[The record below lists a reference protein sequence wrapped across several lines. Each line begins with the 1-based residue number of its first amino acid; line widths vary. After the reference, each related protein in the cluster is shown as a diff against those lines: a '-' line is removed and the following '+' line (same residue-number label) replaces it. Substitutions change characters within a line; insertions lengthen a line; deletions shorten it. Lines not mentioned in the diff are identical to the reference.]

1 MTTMSRERTHR
12 PAEEVPRLVLSAAL
26 AVAAFLITEFLAVLY
41 RIELPP
47 FLLFYPAV
55 LVAALVGGLGP
66 GLLATA
72 LSTVMAGVWLLPQ
85 SGGGRVQSVSNAMA
99 LCIFLAL
106 GVVISMFAERRRR
119 AERRS
124 AQRKREEALD
134 DMRVKVESAL
144 ESLPDAVAIAESG
157 NELIHFNRAFA
168 AMHGMDDRRGMRLEE
183 LAECGELLSAQGVE
197 IPKQMG
203 PMRRA
208 LRGDR
213 GENVEHT
220 IRRKDTGETWTASSN
235 FSPIRD
241 KDGAIW
247 GAVWTA
253 RNLGPVKR
261 LEHELRASEKRYRA
275 LFGTNFDAI
284 AIVRRDGGQVK
295 DVSQAYCEMMGRIAE
310 ETLGRTTAELDIWTD
325 AKDGEALLQ
334 ASARDGICRNFQAR
348 LKRKNGEEF
357 RAAITASEIE
367 LEGEAC
373 VLILVRDISEIRRAE
388 EQIESLANFD
398 PLTGL
403 PNRRMLVEQL
413 RKPARSIRAARLKR
427 GLLAVDIDGFKK
439 FNDMLGFPSGDR
451 LLQMIAHQ
459 LAQSLRKV
467 DTVTRVGG
475 DEFMV
480 LVEEMS
486 ETREAATVEAEC
498 IARKILSAV
507 EQPLK
512 MDGIDRFV
520 TCSVGISIFDRNMDT
535 PDTALQQAEI
545 ALYHAKSAGGSTVR
559 FFAPG
564 LHDDVKARASIETE
578 LRTAA
583 KENQF
588 ELYFQPQMEDNRI
601 IGAEALLRW
610 RHPSRGILGP
620 VEFIEVA
627 EESGLIVPIGK
638 WVVSA
643 AFKQVAAWAENDLMS
658 RLHLA
663 VNVSAVQMR
672 RPEFVDD
679 VLECLYSRGPDARRL
694 RLEITESTLLENIE
708 EVIQKMTALKAH
720 GLSFS
725 LDDFGT
731 GYSSLSY
738 LKRLP
743 LGQLKIDR
751 TFTRDILVDQ
761 GSAAIAQAIISI
773 SHAMRLPVVAE
784 GVENEAQRMRL
795 EAMGCTTIQGYL
807 ISKPLPLA
815 EFERFV
821 ATVAERGA
829 SSTIS

>member
-1 MTTMSRERTHR
+1 
-12 PAEEVPRLVLSAAL
+12 
-26 AVAAFLITEFLAVLY
+26 
-41 RIELPP
+41 
-47 FLLFYPAV
+47 
-55 LVAALVGGLGP
+55 
-66 GLLATA
+66 
-72 LSTVMAGVWLLPQ
+72 
-85 SGGGRVQSVSNAMA
+85 
-99 LCIFLAL
+99 
-106 GVVISMFAERRRR
+106 
-119 AERRS
+119 
-124 AQRKREEALD
+124 
-134 DMRVKVESAL
+134 
-144 ESLPDAVAIAESG
+144 
-157 NELIHFNRAFA
+157 
-168 AMHGMDDRRGMRLEE
+168 
-183 LAECGELLSAQGVE
+183 
-197 IPKQMG
+197 
-203 PMRRA
+203 
-208 LRGDR
+208 
-213 GENVEHT
+213 
-220 IRRKDTGETWTASSN
+220 
-235 FSPIRD
+235 
-241 KDGAIW
+241 
-247 GAVWTA
+247 
-253 RNLGPVKR
+253 
-261 LEHELRASEKRYRA
+261 
-275 LFGTNFDAI
+275 
-284 AIVRRDGGQVK
+284 
-295 DVSQAYCEMMGRIAE
+295 
-310 ETLGRTTAELDIWTD
+310 
-325 AKDGEALLQ
+325 
-334 ASARDGICRNFQAR
+334 
-348 LKRKNGEEF
+348 
-357 RAAITASEIE
+357 
-367 LEGEAC
+367 
-373 VLILVRDISEIRRAE
+373 
-388 EQIESLANFD
+388 
-398 PLTGL
+398 
-403 PNRRMLVEQL
+403 
-413 RKPARSIRAARLKR
+413 IRAARLKR